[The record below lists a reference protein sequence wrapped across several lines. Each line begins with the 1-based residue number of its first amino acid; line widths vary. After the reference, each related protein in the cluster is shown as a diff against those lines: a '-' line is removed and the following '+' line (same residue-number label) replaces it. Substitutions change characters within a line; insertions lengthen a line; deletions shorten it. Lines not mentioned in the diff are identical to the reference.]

1 MQSTTCKETGRSYK
15 IATPVVITI
24 G

>member
-1 MQSTTCKETGRSYK
+1 MQSTTCKETGQSYK